1 MFKDWGASGCTQIIT
16 DANGKTTEVA
26 TLSCLPVIFANLL
39 TVILGF
45 AGLMTILMFMLGS
58 FKFMHAGGNPE
69 IIKGAKNRFTYAM
82 LGLVI
87 VILSFVVISIIS
99 YVTGVKC
106 LLNLFNT
113 TNFRFGCH

>member
-16 DANGKTTEVA
+16 DASGKTTEVA

-39 TVILGF
+39 STILAF
-45 AGLMTILMFMLGS
+45 AGLMTILMFFMGS

-82 LGLVI
+82 MGLVI
-87 VILSFVVISIIS
+87 VLLSFVVISIIS
-99 YVTGVKC
+99 KVTGVTC
-106 LLNLFNT
+106 LLNIFNT
-113 TNFRFGCH
+113 TDFSFGCH